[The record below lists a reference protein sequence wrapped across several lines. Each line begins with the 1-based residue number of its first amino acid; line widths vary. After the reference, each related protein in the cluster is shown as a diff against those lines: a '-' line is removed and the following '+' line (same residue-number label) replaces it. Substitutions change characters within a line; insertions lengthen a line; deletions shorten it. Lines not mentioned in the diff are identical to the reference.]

1 MTKKKFEE
9 IINDAIEDLNSCIAD
24 ENKREKEEFL
34 GDFERGVIF
43 GKIDGYEKSIELLEF
58 MKKVWAK

>member
-9 IINDAIEDLNSCIAD
+9 IINDAIADLESCVKD
-24 ENKREKEEFL
+24 QERYEKESFL
-34 GDFERGVIF
+34 SDANISYIH
-43 GKIDGYEKSIELLEF
+43 GKIDGYKESIEMLEF

>member
-9 IINDAIEDLNSCIAD
+9 IINDAIADLESCVKD
-24 ENKREKEEFL
+24 QERREKESFL
-34 GDFERGVIF
+34 TGTNVSYIH
-43 GKIDGYEKSIELLEF
+43 GKIDGYKESIEMLEF

>member
-9 IINDAIEDLNSCIAD
+9 IISDAIADLESCVKD
-24 ENKREKEEFL
+24 EERHSKEPFMS
-34 GDFERGVIF
+34 DYERGCIE
-43 GKIDGYEKSIELLEF
+43 GRIDGYEKSIELLEF